1 MSCRRRVK
9 KLLKKKVISM
19 SFKKFFETIVEK
31 ILMASGAITSLTIIL
46 IVIFLFKEG
55 GGLFKSP
62 IIEEGFSL
70 VVNKDNPINKLTPIE
85 IKEIFDSEIVSWAE
99 VGGADEDILI
109 FRLNDITSYVT
120 EDELGD
126 EMQYVPQCITK
137 IISDN
142 PNIIAFVPI
151 QHLEESANIKT
162 LDCGNIKPSDFFG
175 GEEWYPTSQPA
186 PLFGVVPLIMG
197 TLWVSLAAILFALPF
212 GLAVAI
218 YMAELASPRMRGLLK
233 PVIEL
238 LAGIPSVVYGFFGL
252 VIIVPLI
259 QDLFNLP
266 VGETALAGSIIL
278 AIMALPTIITVAEDA
293 IRTVPRATKEASL
306 ALGATHFQTIY
317 KVVLPYS
324 VSGIMAAVVLG
335 IGRAIGET
343 MAVLMVTGNSAIIP
357 NTLLEPV
364 RTIPATIA
372 AELGE
377 APNGGVHY
385 EALFLLGCILFV
397 ITLIISIGVELI
409 AAKRPKQQM

>member
-1 MSCRRRVK
+1 
-9 KLLKKKVISM
+9 M
-19 SFKKFFETIVEK
+19 SFKKFFETVIEK

-46 IVIFLFKEG
+46 IVVFLFKEG
-55 GGLFKSP
+55 GGLFRSP
-62 IIEEGFSL
+62 VIEEGFSL
-70 VVNKDNPINKLTPIE
+70 VVNSANPIDKLTPMQ
-85 IKEIFDSEIVSWAE
+85 IKEVFDSEVVSWAE
-99 VGGADEDILI
+99 VGGKEDEDILL
-109 FRLNDITSYVT
+109 FRLNDITSYVS
-120 EDELGD
+120 EEELGD
-126 EMQYVPQCITK
+126 EMQYIPQCISK
-137 IISDN
+137 IIAEN
-142 PNIIAFVPI
+142 PNIIAFVPN
-151 QHLEESANIKT
+151 QYLEKSSQIKV
-162 LDCGNIKPSDFFG
+162 LDCGDITPSDFFG

-186 PLFGVVPLIMG
+186 PLFGVIPLIMG

-218 YMAELASPRMRGLLK
+218 YMAELASPRVRSMLK

-317 KVVLPYS
+317 KVILPYS

-385 EALFLLGCILFV
+385 EALFLLGCILFI
-397 ITLIISIGVELI
+397 ITLIISISVELI